1 MLLINCKTELSLKWI
16 ENCVLTT
23 PPTGANAN
31 AAGADRAT
39 SEVTDAKL
47 HVSNVITLS
56 RQSEISKTIKQT
68 I

>member
-31 AAGADRAT
+31 ATGADGAT
-39 SEVTDAKL
+39 SEVTDAKPY
-47 HVSNVITLS
+47 VSNVITLS

>member
-1 MLLINCKTELSLKWI
+1 MLLINCKTELSLKRI

-23 PPTGANAN
+23 PPTGANAT
-31 AAGADRAT
+31 ATGADGAT

-47 HVSNVITLS
+47 YVSNVITLS
-56 RQSEISKTIKQT
+56 RQSEISETIKQT